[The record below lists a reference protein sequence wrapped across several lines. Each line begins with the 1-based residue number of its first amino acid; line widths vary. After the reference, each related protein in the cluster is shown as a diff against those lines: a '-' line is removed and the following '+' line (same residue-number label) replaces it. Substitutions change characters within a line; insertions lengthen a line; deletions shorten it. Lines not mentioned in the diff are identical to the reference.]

1 MKLKRRSFLIA
12 LSGASCAVAVI
23 FLTLGNWFSF
33 LTLACYLFAEA
44 ALMLPLA
51 AGSRRAGLLTYLA
64 AVLLGFLFGG
74 IWNPWRMF
82 LFCVFFGL
90 HPLANSMQEKWK
102 LNKWVAFAI
111 KAVWFDVALWL
122 TWQFAYA
129 YFFDASV
136 NWVERIGNWIFL
148 IIGAGGTFFFFFF
161 DWAVRRM
168 QNVLKIYV
176 ERLGG
181 KGAAKRRPPTERRV
195 EDVFGEEP
203 LQSGAPSAESGAGQ
217 APPVQDPGGRE
228 QAEGAPPGQSTQ
240 QEKAGQAPPAQERG
254 PIREEQGSPPQDTG
268 STEEQGS
275 GETRENE
282 KREDWRENGEDR

>member
-1 MKLKRRSFLIA
+1 MKLKRRSFLVA

-82 LFCVFFGL
+82 LFCLFFGL
-90 HPLANSMQEKWK
+90 HPLANSMQEKWG

-111 KAVWFDVALWL
+111 KAVWFDVVLWL
-122 TWQFAYA
+122 TWQFAYE

-148 IIGAGGTFFFFFF
+148 IIGVGGTLFFFFY
-161 DWAVRRM
+161 DWAIRRVQIVM
-168 QNVLKIYV
+168 KAYV
-176 ERLGG
+176 GKLGG
-181 KGAAKRRPPTERRV
+181 KGSAKRRPPAEERRL
-195 EDVFGEEP
+195 EDVFGEETRR
-203 LQSGAPSAESGAGQ
+203 L
-217 APPVQDPGGRE
+217 PPERPQDTN
-228 QAEGAPPGQSTQ
+228 APPGGASEQRD
-240 QEKAGQAPPAQERG
+240 AGQAPPAQERE
-254 PIREEQGSPPQDTG
+254 PVREGQDAPPQNTG
-268 STEEQGS
+268 STEGQAG
-275 GETRENE
+275 GDTRENE
-282 KREDWRENGEDR
+282 KSEERREDGEDR